1 MVNKKF
7 NQMKHFAFDLDG
19 TIIES
24 SGTIHKSTLA
34 ALKHIGRFHDIPKT
48 TLDKTIGW
56 HFEDIFNLLEIDVP
70 NLDEFLD
77 IFLKVYFDYL
87 EESYIYEGMS
97 ELLEELHAK
106 GYLVSLITTKA
117 QPQAERLLME
127 FGIRDKF
134 DYVMGRRK
142 GVSHKP
148 SPEPLLISCQHLDV
162 SPEETVI
169 IGDTEM
175 DIQCGKNAG
184 AKTCCV
190 SYGYRTIEQLQT
202 ENPDYIAENSVKLRE
217 ILFSLM

>member
-1 MVNKKF
+1 
-7 NQMKHFAFDLDG
+7 MKHFAFDLDG
-19 TIIES
+19 TILES

-34 ALKHIGRFHDIPKT
+34 ALKHIGRFHDIPKSA
-48 TLDKTIGW
+48 LDRKIGW
-56 HFEDIFNLLEIDVP
+56 HFEDIFRSLDIHVP

-87 EESYIYEGMS
+87 DESYLYEGMS
-97 ELLEELHAK
+97 ELLEELHSV
-106 GYLVSLITTKA
+106 GYFVSLVTTKA

-142 GVSHKP
+142 GVNHKP
-148 SPEPLLISCQHLDV
+148 SPEPLLITCQHLNV
-162 SPEETVI
+162 RPEETVI

-184 AKTCCV
+184 TKTCCV
-190 SYGYRTIEQLQT
+190 TYGYRTIEELQS
-202 ENPDYIAENSVKLRE
+202 EEPDYIAEDTGRLRE
-217 ILFSLM
+217 ILFGLM